1 MSSVVE
7 LYKVTAAYSGLNEN
21 ELRYVSRVEQQAG
34 ILPIHKRGGGTPP
47 QITAE
52 HIAMFLFGIAGTG
65 TARQAATAAKVF
77 ASLTRVKDGVKAPQI
92 VKRGGKE
99 YFKKLPNSYFRTLL
113 DDIVQFGNEAM
124 ANGEALPDG
133 PKRLI
138 FAHDPDFPYAEIDW
152 TAPKEPWV
160 YHPPIGT
167 GVYVSKIGGFKH
179 AALFDGGIFNI
190 FPVLLA
196 PSDKR
201 KDAE

>member
-7 LYKVTAAYSGLNEN
+7 LYKVAAAYSGLNEN

-92 VKRGGKE
+92 VKRGGKK

-124 ANGEALPDG
+124 ANGGALPDG
-133 PKRLI
+133 PTRLI
-138 FAHDPDFPYAEIDW
+138 FAHDPDYPYAEIDW

-167 GVYVSKIGGFKH
+167 GLYVSKLGGFKH

-201 KDAE
+201 KDAD